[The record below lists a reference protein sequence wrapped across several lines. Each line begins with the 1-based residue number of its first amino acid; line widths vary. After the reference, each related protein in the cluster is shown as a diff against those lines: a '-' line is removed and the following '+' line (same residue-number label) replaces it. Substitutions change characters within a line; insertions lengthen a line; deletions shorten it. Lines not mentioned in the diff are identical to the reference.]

1 MKKIFY
7 TLIALAAIVGC
18 QREEPFVESDEAQ
31 EQSGLEFTA
40 QIETFVNETKTSLS
54 GNSVVWSS
62 GDQLAIF
69 QGKDIA
75 DRYQVKDNCVG
86 SGNGT
91 FVFAEKGKGTPSVEY
106 DANIAVYPYEADLR
120 CTPNIVDGEVTSY
133 TITGV
138 TIPSKQI
145 YVPDSFPE
153 ESFPMAAITDGLKDN
168 NLHFKNLCGILE
180 LQLIGREKITS
191 IVLSGRNK
199 EPLSGDATITISN
212 DGTPS
217 LTMCAEADN
226 GKNTYVYRTI
236 MLDCGEG
243 VQLNETVPTSFF
255 ITIPAGVFAAKGFIL
270 TITDYDGNTQ
280 KIEVA
285 NQKNGIER
293 SCIRTMPKKEVATAS
308 SPSMICIIN
317 DNEVNVR
324 AKSFDG
330 LNDLVWSAKKEYNGY
345 NHFFNLTKIQ
355 ICPTTNADDTKLSG
369 LSQWKTASDD
379 ICPIQVWGEH
389 VGGNHGY
396 KCVCKVTVPSHGLE
410 DADIGSVWTD
420 NKGYTYVLVFV
431 DDTNTLG
438 FVKFDDDSMKN
449 GKMDCN
455 TSVTSPMTRDSET
468 NPRTIK
474 ITGQTKE
481 QLRICSNGHSL
492 KLYVDGE
499 EKDLNIDAIIPCDR
513 VEIIAEYKVIFVPA
527 MLQYLMNNLG
537 SNTKD
542 SQHSEDIEDWYYSL
556 VTRYQFNRNG
566 SVSQYHTYKIY
577 KTFDVG
583 YGGLVQSGRFAE
595 NDPENT
601 SYYIG
606 NLPYVYTPD
615 TKILDVLTC
624 HDSSNNEYMM
634 YKETWSDETKVPYRY
649 YQFTDKNAEKG
660 MCLAYD
666 RSIGWG
672 QPEERL
678 KHIVGADSF
687 AGRFRKDT
695 KKMYPAF
702 FCGGT
707 LEKDLTF
714 DGLGCRIPLYKYDED
729 LTAVGWYWVES
740 GAMDFDA
747 SDDDIV
753 LMIDSHKAVDKDI
766 FLPAY
771 MNGMQITVLDKTSNV
786 ECIQTQ
792 ISDRKLRYNTNGST
806 KDYLVVR
813 LSK

>member
-1 MKKIFY
+1 MKKILY
-7 TLIALAAIVGC
+7 TIVALAASVGC
-18 QREEPFVESDEAQ
+18 QREEPFVESENGQ
-31 EQSGLEFTA
+31 ESSGPVFTA
-40 QIETFVNETKTSLS
+40 QIEEFGSKTKVGIADKPSDTKSK
-54 GNSVVWSS
+54 SVVWSL

-69 QGKDIA
+69 QGNDIA

-86 SGNGT
+86 SENGT
-91 FVFAEKGKGTPSVEY
+91 FVFAEKGNGTPSVEY
-106 DANIAVYPYEADLR
+106 DANIAVYPYEEDLR

-138 TIPSKQI
+138 TIPSKQT

-180 LQLIGREKITS
+180 LQLIGKTKITS

-199 EPLSGDATITISN
+199 EPLSGDATITIPN

-226 GKNTYVYRTI
+226 GKNTYVCRTI

-255 ITIPAGVFAAKGFIL
+255 ITIPAGVFNTKGFIL

-293 SCIRTMPKKEVATAS
+293 SCIRTMPKKEVATES

-317 DNEVNVR
+317 GNEVSVR

-330 LNDLVWSAKKEYNGY
+330 LNDLVWSARKEYNGY
-345 NHFFNLTKIQ
+345 NRFFNLTKIQ
-355 ICPTTNADDTKLSG
+355 LCPTNTDDKTQSG

-396 KCVCKVTVPSHGLE
+396 KCVCQVTVSSHGLE

-420 NKGYTYVLVFV
+420 NEGYTYVLVFV
-431 DDTNTLG
+431 RDNNTLG

-455 TSVTSPMTRDSET
+455 TPVTSPMTRMTRDSET
-468 NPRTIK
+468 NPKTIN

-492 KLYVDGE
+492 KLYVDGKE
-499 EKDLNIDAIIPCDR
+499 TDLNIDDIIPCDR

-527 MLQYLMNNLG
+527 MLEYLMDNLG
-537 SNTKD
+537 SNTND
-542 SQHSEDIEDWYYSL
+542 SQHSEDIKDWYYSL

-577 KTFDVG
+577 KEFDVG
-583 YGGLVQSGRFAE
+583 YGGLVQSGRFA
-595 NDPENT
+595 
-601 SYYIG
+601 Y
-606 NLPYVYTPD
+606 
-615 TKILDVLTC
+615 
-624 HDSSNNEYMM
+624 
-634 YKETWSDETKVPYRY
+634 
-649 YQFTDKNAEKG
+649 
-660 MCLAYD
+660 
-666 RSIGWG
+666 
-672 QPEERL
+672 
-678 KHIVGADSF
+678 
-687 AGRFRKDT
+687 
-695 KKMYPAF
+695 
-702 FCGGT
+702 
-707 LEKDLTF
+707 
-714 DGLGCRIPLYKYDED
+714 
-729 LTAVGWYWVES
+729 S
-740 GAMDFDA
+740 GAMSA
-747 SDDDIV
+747 
-753 LMIDSHKAVDKDI
+753 
-766 FLPAY
+766 
-771 MNGMQITVLDKTSNV
+771 
-786 ECIQTQ
+786 
-792 ISDRKLRYNTNGST
+792 R
-806 KDYLVVR
+806 
-813 LSK
+813 